1 MRSMKQTQTVFVDG
15 NGIIAKKSSKEI
27 VSLLQQ
33 DVNIVL
39 RIHSDPDV
47 IYASPCYYDGTEE
60 VIWFDYTN
68 GKNNLAQLVGVDSN
82 AEIVYYT
89 GE

>member
-1 MRSMKQTQTVFVDG
+1 MPIMKQLRPVFVDG
-15 NGIIAKKSSKEI
+15 NGVIAKKTSNEI

-33 DVNIVL
+33 DVLVIL
-39 RIHSDPDV
+39 RLFNTPDV

-68 GKNNLAQLVGVDSN
+68 AKNNLTQLVGVDSN

>member
-1 MRSMKQTQTVFVDG
+1 MRSMKQLRTVFVDG
-15 NGIIAKKSSKEI
+15 NGIIAKKSSKEL

-39 RIHSDPDV
+39 RLHSDPDV
-47 IYASPCYYDGTEE
+47 IYAMPTYYDGTEN
-60 VIWFDYTN
+60 VMWFQYNSAT
-68 GKNNLAQLVGVDSN
+68 NNLQQIVGVDSSG
-82 AEIVYYT
+82 ELVYYT